1 MCRHSV
7 TYFQKYIK
15 QKIYRTKR
23 KVEKSELTMRDFNTL
38 LLIVYR
44 GKNDKKCTE
53 DPVCMMWKT
62 HSPRPHWHIWNMMVP
77 AVGAGVWNRTKH
89 MNLCALK
96 SALAAVW
103 WMDGNTRKGKKLEE
117 KQLGYHCRRL
127 GKR

>member
-15 QKIYRTKR
+15 QKINRTKR

-53 DPVCMMWKT
+53 DPVCMM
-62 HSPRPHWHIWNMMVP
+62 
-77 AVGAGVWNRTKH
+77 
-89 MNLCALK
+89 
-96 SALAAVW
+96 
-103 WMDGNTRKGKKLEE
+103 
-117 KQLGYHCRRL
+117 
-127 GKR
+127 